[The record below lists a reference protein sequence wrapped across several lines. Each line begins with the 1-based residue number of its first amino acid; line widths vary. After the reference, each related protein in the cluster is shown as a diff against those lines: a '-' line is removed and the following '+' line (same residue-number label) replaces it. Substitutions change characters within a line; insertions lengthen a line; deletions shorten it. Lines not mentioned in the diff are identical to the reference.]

1 MDGSRIAA
9 AADDET
15 LRLYTSAGELVW
27 STKTDDDLVSVA
39 ISPNGTYI
47 AGGTSAGNVLLFSA
61 EGGEE
66 RWTYGLSRQPV
77 TSVAVADNARTIAA
91 VSEDGAFSLIS
102 RAGSLLQ
109 SGSAPPHAG
118 GVSVTADGACAAVA
132 DRQGIRFIERDGT
145 MKNHIKGV
153 DASVAAAMDGDGMLI
168 AVTDGARI
176 SGFMWNS
183 GAAPE
188 EAESTAGGAIDNEP
202 NAPPAAAVTSTPEE
216 APVST
221 HSPPFPLVPAIAGLF
236 FQQVSRQWADGS
248 GNNQYSFGALFLYSL
263 FLCRLDLPPDCTLT
277 ATAYKPGRFGKI
289 DLFFLFPAADQG
301 FKGCPIGVRAGFDDG
316 HRYIDDTLHQ
326 CGENRGGTDDADGA
340 VLFGT
345 HGSDDHL
352 FHCVCTVAV
361 DAVGCIVYRIFHG
374 LEFVQKKLCRDDC
387 DKVLLFRV
395 KGISDC
401 LHQ

>member
-1 MDGSRIAA
+1 MIGRSDLVASLFFSLLLLSSPVLAGEWVPAGSEQPGFRIMDVAVSGDGTYSALAGDAGIVLLTADGTECWRSPEGSYHSVSLSGNGSILAAGGDGIRVLHKNSTVLATIRSRNFVNDVAVTMDGSRIAA

-61 EGGEE
+61 EGEE

-109 SGSAPPHAG
+109 SGSAPHAG

-188 EAESTAGGAIDNEP
+188 EAESTAGAIDNEP
-202 NAPPAAAVTSTPEE
+202 NAPAAAVTSTPEE

-221 HSPPFPLVPAIAGLF
+221 HSPFPLVPAIAGLF
-236 FQQVSRQWADGS
+236 FSAG
-248 GNNQYSFGALFLYSL
+248 
-263 FLCRLDLPPDCTLT
+263 LP
-277 ATAYKPGRFGKI
+277 
-289 DLFFLFPAADQG
+289 
-301 FKGCPIGVRAGFDDG
+301 
-316 HRYIDDTLHQ
+316 
-326 CGENRGGTDDADGA
+326 
-340 VLFGT
+340 
-345 HGSDDHL
+345 
-352 FHCVCTVAV
+352 
-361 DAVGCIVYRIFHG
+361 AVGR
-374 LEFVQKKLCRDDC
+374 R
-387 DKVLLFRV
+387 FRE
-395 KGISDC
+395 
-401 LHQ
+401 